1 MGPPTDRLSTMILET
16 LSPLQICNHNPCRNF
31 YMSEMYVKCQKIL
44 GGFQGFRGML
54 KIVRKI
60 QGEYIRRSFRV
71 SGGGPTE
78 ECPNKISKIFF

>member
-1 MGPPTDRLSTMILET
+1 
-16 LSPLQICNHNPCRNF
+16 
-31 YMSEMYVKCQKIL
+31 MSEMYVKCQKIL

-71 SGGGPTE
+71 SGGKKE
-78 ECPNKISKIFF
+78 LNNQIS